1 MFIDYLIL
9 FYSLQYFDRY
19 NFGPMKAN
27 RPASG
32 KTKIFKLL
40 KKTDM
45 YKRGPNIDLES
56 KCNLNGL
63 KKCIRE

>member
-1 MFIDYLIL
+1 M
-9 FYSLQYFDRY
+9 YFDHY

-32 KTKIFKLL
+32 KTKISKLIKK

-45 YKRGPNIDLES
+45 NKRGSYIDL
-56 KCNLNGL
+56 KPNCNLNGPM
-63 KKCIRE
+63 KYIRK